1 MSRLSILQLAI
12 LVTFLFT
19 LITTSNAIPSPL
31 EIEVRALGSPNQVH
45 SQQLS
50 PHQHQYRDQN
60 SPVTTEISSY
70 HSSEPDDLALVESPL
85 AKRQR
90 LTQQFRVA
98 TMFLLW
104 SGTRLNSI
112 LNPSPHS
119 DGVVFQSLKNMYTQ
133 VRRAA
138 INEWAKLP
146 QKSYLRIICGQ
157 LILII
162 LPPADRTVPWTLVEE
177 VAYTLLLM
185 TAAGMGGLV
194 TGTYPVMAATGVVW
208 YYLAIIAP
216 GPEEQSGGGRTGR
229 VSVAAGVA
237 G

>member
-90 LTQQFRVA
+90 LIQQFRVA

-133 VRRAA
+133 IRRQHQVSSFLSN
-138 INEWAKLP
+138 IKFDFDQN
-146 QKSYLRIICGQ
+146 KSGC
-157 LILII
+157 
-162 LPPADRTVPWTLVEE
+162 
-177 VAYTLLLM
+177 
-185 TAAGMGGLV
+185 GGLGDWAALA
-194 TGTYPVMAATGVVW
+194 TSGT
-208 YYLAIIAP
+208 
-216 GPEEQSGGGRTGR
+216 
-229 VSVAAGVA
+229 
-237 G
+237 